1 MDGNILS
8 REYPT
13 KLEDH
18 GNSRGGGGLK
28 QKCPQLGGEGWY
40 GYFLELHMI
49 IYCFTSWPL
58 IFSIYNQSNTSA
70 RLIYQHNLFT
80 AKFYCFS

>member
-8 REYPT
+8 RGYPF

-28 QKCPQLGGEGWY
+28 QKCPQWGGEGRY

-49 IYCFTSWPL
+49 IIILLHELAADF
-58 IFSIYNQSNTSA
+58 F
-70 RLIYQHNLFT
+70 NLQPI
-80 AKFYCFS
+80 KYIS